1 MISYHKLRDEALE
14 CVATVTSSI
23 NICSAS
29 ERKTDIEKKSSSS
42 DYVTSLDRQI
52 ESGIVQFIRKNRAND
67 GILGEE
73 GASRSGTSGIRWIID
88 PIDGTSNFVYSIPYF
103 SISIA
108 IEAEGEIV
116 AGVVADLS
124 SNDIFDA
131 VKGHGS
137 RCNNEVIKVNDNDS
151 LQSAIVTTGFSY
163 RPERREFQGGM
174 LQHILPRIGDI
185 RRFGSAALDLCW
197 LATGRVD
204 AFYEEGLN
212 LWDYAAGSLI
222 VSEAGGTV
230 RTVNLAHG
238 INLLL
243 ATNAHL
249 DKEFQILINNAL
261 QH

>member
-52 ESGIVQFIRKNRAND
+52 ESEIVQFIRKNRAND

-73 GASRSGTSGIRWIID
+73 GASRPGTSGIRWIID

>member
-1 MISYHKLRDEALE
+1 MINHHELRDVALE

-23 NICSAS
+23 NCSAN
-29 ERKTDIEKKSSSS
+29 EQNTDIEQKSSSS

-249 DKEFQILINNAL
+249 DKEFQILINNVL

>member
-137 RCNNEVIKVNDNDS
+137 RCNNESN
-151 LQSAIVTTGFSY
+151 
-163 RPERREFQGGM
+163 
-174 LQHILPRIGDI
+174 
-185 RRFGSAALDLCW
+185 
-197 LATGRVD
+197 
-204 AFYEEGLN
+204 
-212 LWDYAAGSLI
+212 
-222 VSEAGGTV
+222 
-230 RTVNLAHG
+230 
-238 INLLL
+238 
-243 ATNAHL
+243 
-249 DKEFQILINNAL
+249 
-261 QH
+261 

>member
-1 MISYHKLRDEALE
+1 MLSKPRLE
-14 CVATVTSSI
+14 
-23 NICSAS
+23 
-29 ERKTDIEKKSSSS
+29 
-42 DYVTSLDRQI
+42 
-52 ESGIVQFIRKNRAND
+52 VQQR
-67 GILGEE
+67 
-73 GASRSGTSGIRWIID
+73 
-88 PIDGTSNFVYSIPYF
+88 
-103 SISIA
+103 
-108 IEAEGEIV
+108 
-116 AGVVADLS
+116 
-124 SNDIFDA
+124 
-131 VKGHGS
+131 
-137 RCNNEVIKVNDNDS
+137 NNYVNDNDS

-163 RPERREFQGGM
+163 GPERREFQGGM

-230 RTVNLAHG
+230 RTVNLAHD

-243 ATNAHL
+243 ATNARL

>member
-23 NICSAS
+23 NICSES

-249 DKEFQILINNAL
+249 DKEFRILINNAL

>member
-1 MISYHKLRDEALE
+1 M
-14 CVATVTSSI
+14 
-23 NICSAS
+23 
-29 ERKTDIEKKSSSS
+29 
-42 DYVTSLDRQI
+42 
-52 ESGIVQFIRKNRAND
+52 
-67 GILGEE
+67 
-73 GASRSGTSGIRWIID
+73 
-88 PIDGTSNFVYSIPYF
+88 
-103 SISIA
+103 
-108 IEAEGEIV
+108 
-116 AGVVADLS
+116 
-124 SNDIFDA
+124 
-131 VKGHGS
+131 
-137 RCNNEVIKVNDNDS
+137 NDNDS

-163 RPERREFQGGM
+163 GPERREFQGGM

-197 LATGRVD
+197 LAMGRVD

-249 DKEFQILINNAL
+249 DKEFRILINNAL

>member
-1 MISYHKLRDEALE
+1 MISHHELRDAALE

-23 NICSAS
+23 NIQSAN
-29 ERKTDIEKKSSSS
+29 ERRISFEKKSSSS
-42 DYVTSLDRQI
+42 DYVTSLDRHI
-52 ESGIVQFIRKNRAND
+52 ESETVQFIRKNRAND

-73 GASRSGTSGIRWIID
+73 GASESGTSGIRWIID
-88 PIDGTSNFVYSIPYF
+88 PIDGTSNFVYGIPYF

-108 IEAEGEIV
+108 IEVEGDVV

-137 RCNNEVIKVNDNDS
+137 RCNNEIIRVNDNNS

-163 RPERREFQGGM
+163 RPERREVQGSM
-174 LQHILPRIGDI
+174 LQHIIPRIGDI

-197 LATGRVD
+197 LAAGRAD

-230 RTVNLAHG
+230 RITNLTKD
-238 INLLL
+238 INLLT
-243 ATNAHL
+243 ASNAHL
-249 DKEFQILINNAL
+249 DKEFQILLSNSL

>member
-163 RPERREFQGGM
+163 KPERREFQGGM

>member
-197 LATGRVD
+197 LARGRVD

>member
-14 CVATVTSSI
+14 CVATVKSSI

-230 RTVNLAHG
+230 KTVNLAHG

>member
-124 SNDIFDA
+124 SHDIFDA

>member
-1 MISYHKLRDEALE
+1 MISYHELRDVALE

-23 NICSAS
+23 NIRTAN
-29 ERKTDIEKKSSSS
+29 ELRTDIEKKSSST
-42 DYVTSLDRQI
+42 DLVTALDQYI
-52 ESGIVQFIRKNRAND
+52 ESVVVQFIRENRTSD

-73 GASRSGTSGIRWIID
+73 GAFTSGTSGVRWIID
-88 PIDGTSNFVYSIPYF
+88 PIDGTSNFVYGIPYF

-163 RPERREFQGGM
+163 RPERREFQGSM
-174 LQHILPRIGDI
+174 LQHILPRVGDI

-230 RTVNLAHG
+230 RTVNLTND
-238 INLLL
+238 INLLT
-243 ATNAHL
+243 ATNGRL
-249 DKEFQILINNAL
+249 EKEFQILVNNSL

>member
-23 NICSAS
+23 NIRSAS

-73 GASRSGTSGIRWIID
+73 GASMSGTSGIRWIID

-238 INLLL
+238 IKLLL

>member
-1 MISYHKLRDEALE
+1 MISHHELRDVALE
-14 CVATVTSSI
+14 CVANVTSSI
-23 NICSAS
+23 DIQSVN
-29 ERKTDIEKKSSSS
+29 ERRTDFEMKSSSS
-42 DYVTSLDRQI
+42 DYVTSLDRHI
-52 ESGIVQFIRKNRAND
+52 ELETVQFIRKNRAND

-73 GASRSGTSGIRWIID
+73 GDATSGTSGIRWIID
-88 PIDGTSNFVYSIPYF
+88 PIDGTSNFVYGIPYF

-108 IEAEGEIV
+108 IEVAGDVV

-131 VKGHGS
+131 VKDHGS
-137 RCNNEVIKVNDNDS
+137 RCNNEIIRVNNNDS

-163 RPERREFQGGM
+163 RRERREVQGSI
-174 LQHILPRIGDI
+174 LQYILPRVGDI

-197 LATGRVD
+197 LAAGRAD

-230 RTVNLAHG
+230 RIKNLTRG
-238 INLLL
+238 INLLT

-249 DKEFQILINNAL
+249 DKEFQILLSNSL
-261 QH
+261 QY

>member
-73 GASRSGTSGIRWIID
+73 GASTSGTSGIRWIID

-137 RCNNEVIKVNDNDS
+137 RCNDEIITVNDNDS

-163 RPERREFQGGM
+163 GPERREFQGGM

-230 RTVNLAHG
+230 RTVNLAHD

>member
-1 MISYHKLRDEALE
+1 MISYHELRDLALE

-23 NICSAS
+23 NCSAN
-29 ERKTDIEKKSSSS
+29 KHNTDIEQKSSSS

-52 ESGIVQFIRKNRAND
+52 ESETVQFIRENRTSD

-73 GASRSGTSGIRWIID
+73 GAFTSGTSGVRWIID
-88 PIDGTSNFVYSIPYF
+88 PIDGTSNFVYGIPYF

-108 IEAEGEIV
+108 IEVEGEIV

-137 RCNNEVIKVNDNDS
+137 RCNNEIITVNDNDS
-151 LQSAIVTTGFSY
+151 LESAIVTTGFSY

-230 RTVNLAHG
+230 RTVNLAHD

-243 ATNAHL
+243 ATNARL
-249 DKEFQILINNAL
+249 DKEFQILKNNAL

>member
-14 CVATVTSSI
+14 CVATVKSSI

-163 RPERREFQGGM
+163 RPERREIQGGM

-222 VSEAGGTV
+222 VSEAGVTV

>member
-137 RCNNEVIKVNDNDS
+137 RCSNEIITVNDNDS
-151 LQSAIVTTGFSY
+151 LESAIVTTGFSY

>member
-23 NICSAS
+23 NICSES
-29 ERKTDIEKKSSSS
+29 ERKADIEKKSSSS

>member
-1 MISYHKLRDEALE
+1 MTSHQELRDIALE
-14 CVATVTSSI
+14 CVATVKSSI
-23 NICSAS
+23 NIYSITDF
-29 ERKTDIEKKSSSS
+29 ERKSSSS
-42 DYVTSLDRQI
+42 DYVTSLDRHI
-52 ESGIVQFIRKNRAND
+52 ESETVQFIRKSRAND

-73 GASRSGTSGIRWIID
+73 GAAQSGTSGIRWIID
-88 PIDGTSNFVYSIPYF
+88 PIDGTSNFVYGIPYF

-108 IEAEGEIV
+108 VEAEGDIV

-137 RCNNEVIKVNDNDS
+137 RCNNEIITVNDNDS
-151 LQSAIVTTGFSY
+151 LKSAIVTTGFSY
-163 RPERREFQGGM
+163 RPERREIQGGM

-197 LATGRVD
+197 LAAGRVD

-230 RTVNLAHG
+230 RTVNLTND
-238 INLLL
+238 INLLT
-243 ATNAHL
+243 ATNGRL
-249 DKEFQILINNAL
+249 DKEFQILVNNSM

>member
-230 RTVNLAHG
+230 RTLNLAHG

>member
-1 MISYHKLRDEALE
+1 MLSK
-14 CVATVTSSI
+14 AT
-23 NICSAS
+23 A
-29 ERKTDIEKKSSSS
+29 R
-42 DYVTSLDRQI
+42 
-52 ESGIVQFIRKNRAND
+52 
-67 GILGEE
+67 
-73 GASRSGTSGIRWIID
+73 
-88 PIDGTSNFVYSIPYF
+88 
-103 SISIA
+103 
-108 IEAEGEIV
+108 
-116 AGVVADLS
+116 GV
-124 SNDIFDA
+124 IT
-131 VKGHGS
+131 K
-137 RCNNEVIKVNDNDS
+137 VIKVNDNDS

-238 INLLL
+238 TNLLL

>member
-230 RTVNLAHG
+230 KTVNLAHG

>member
-249 DKEFQILINNAL
+249 DKEFRILINNAL

>member
-1 MISYHKLRDEALE
+1 MISHHELRDVALE
-14 CVATVTSSI
+14 CVATVISSF
-23 NICSAS
+23 NIQSAD
-29 ERKTDIEKKSSSS
+29 ERRTDLENKSSSS
-42 DYVTSLDRQI
+42 DYVTSLDRHI
-52 ESGIVQFIRKNRAND
+52 ELEIVQFIKKSRTND

-73 GASRSGTSGIRWIID
+73 GAAKSGTSGIRWIID
-88 PIDGTSNFVYSIPYF
+88 PIDGTSNFVYGIPYF

-108 IEAEGEIV
+108 IEVQGDVI
-116 AGVVADLS
+116 AGVVADLN

-137 RCNNEVIKVNDNDS
+137 RCNNEIIRVNDNDS
-151 LQSAIVTTGFSY
+151 LRSAIVTTGFSY
-163 RPERREFQGGM
+163 RPERRKVQGTM

-230 RTVNLAHG
+230 TTVNLTND
-238 INLLL
+238 INLLT
-243 ATNAHL
+243 ATNGRL
-249 DKEFQILINNAL
+249 DKEFQILVNNSL